1 MNKIL
6 IFIIALIAAIILW
19 VGSTFY
25 QAYQPKPLSIQ
36 GEIDAQSYNISSKV
50 AGRIS
55 KIAVKKG
62 DIVKK
67 GDYIFS
73 ITSDEVK
80 AKLKQAQASKE
91 VAEAIKN
98 KADKGARVQ
107 EIAASKSQYQKALVA
122 QKLMNTTYK
131 RIKKLY
137 DEGVISQQ
145 KHDEVYAKLEASKY
159 TYSSAKQLY
168 LMSKVGARIED
179 KNAARAKEKVYAG
192 KIDEVEA
199 YIKEL
204 DIYSFQRG
212 EVTSVLIQEGELSP
226 SGFPIVT
233 LTDMNNS
240 WARFTIREDLLPSFK
255 KGTIFK
261 VKIPGLGN
269 LSYEYKVSFISVM
282 GNYAIWKA
290 SQAGKG
296 FDMKS
301 FEVHME
307 AVDKIKDLRV
317 GMSVL
322 LEL

>member
-1 MNKIL
+1 
-6 IFIIALIAAIILW
+6 
-19 VGSTFY
+19 
-25 QAYQPKPLSIQ
+25 
-36 GEIDAQSYNISSKV
+36 
-50 AGRIS
+50 
-55 KIAVKKG
+55 
-62 DIVKK
+62 
-67 GDYIFS
+67 
-73 ITSDEVK
+73 
-80 AKLKQAQASKE
+80 
-91 VAEAIKN
+91 
-98 KADKGARVQ
+98 
-107 EIAASKSQYQKALVA
+107 
-122 QKLMNTTYK
+122 
-131 RIKKLY
+131 
-137 DEGVISQQ
+137 
-145 KHDEVYAKLEASKY
+145 
-159 TYSSAKQLY
+159 
-168 LMSKVGARIED
+168 MSKVGARIED